1 MSSDS
6 ERFYKFGLEFN
17 VYRHYSVGKDAL
29 EYNVLVTTI
38 WHNFRERFD
47 LEAYDHT
54 FNLNRMEW
62 NAFVQDRTELS
73 DFEKDFIVER
83 VMVDIFEYAAVVHR
97 VDESHSHFRELS
109 PVVSEGAIEDYFKRL
124 EGHEALKGPQL

>member
-1 MSSDS
+1 MNDS
-6 ERFYKFGLEFN
+6 ERFNKFGLEFN
-17 VYRHYSVGKDAL
+17 VYRYYSVGKDAL
-29 EYNVLVTTI
+29 EYTALVTTK

-47 LEAYDHT
+47 FELYDHS
-54 FNLNRMEW
+54 FNLNRQDW
-62 NAFVQDRTELS
+62 NAFVEALPPLS
-73 DFEKDFIVER
+73 DIEKDFIVER

-124 EGHEALKGPQL
+124 EGHETLKGPQL